1 MDSSTTKT
9 EAKLTQL
16 TAELLAVPMSLPK
29 LELPMATTTSITPS
43 MLSTTINKLRRPMLK
58 RRNSP
63 KNSKRRSTTPRV
75 SLHGSKRTSQNPKRP
90 SNIISIKLIIKKPL
104 STTRKFITNTKSM
117 PHTLFIRSLRNR
129 KLKPTSTTRKNIM
142 PRSTRATT
150 PKKKERKL
158 TITRRSQLLFKWT
171 PPKWL
176 RWMLRPT
183 LHQMLVWM
191 SLLAPT
197 WPRIIHQTQP
207 LILPK
212 TQRLPSSRTEMSSY
226 SANPTLTTDSAR

>member
-1 MDSSTTKT
+1 M
-9 EAKLTQL
+9 
-16 TAELLAVPMSLPK
+16 P
-29 LELPMATTTSITPS
+29 
-43 MLSTTINKLRRPMLK
+43 K

-158 TITRRSQLLFKWT
+158 TITRRSQLLFK
-171 PPKWL
+171 
-176 RWMLRPT
+176 
-183 LHQMLVWM
+183 
-191 SLLAPT
+191 
-197 WPRIIHQTQP
+197 
-207 LILPK
+207 
-212 TQRLPSSRTEMSSY
+212 
-226 SANPTLTTDSAR
+226 